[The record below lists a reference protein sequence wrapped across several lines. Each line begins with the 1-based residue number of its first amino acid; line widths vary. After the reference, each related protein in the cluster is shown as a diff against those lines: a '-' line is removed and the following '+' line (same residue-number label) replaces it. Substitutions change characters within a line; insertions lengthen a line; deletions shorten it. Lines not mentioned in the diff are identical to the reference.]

1 MLSRD
6 ELSRYSRNI
15 FLEQVGRAGQER
27 LKASRVF
34 VIGAGGLGS
43 PVLLYLAAAGVGHIA
58 CIDGD
63 HLELTNLQR
72 QVLYS
77 TDDVGQP
84 KATVAAQRVRA
95 LNPEVEVQ
103 AIVGRFTPANAAGY
117 LRGYDLLIETSD
129 NFPTKFLANDAAVL
143 GGIPLITGG
152 ILRFEGQ
159 VLAVRPGETA
169 CYRCIFERPPPA
181 DAVPNCAQAGVLG
194 AIAGIVGSLQAA
206 EALKLLTG
214 AGEDPAGRLLTLD
227 LLDTALRRIPVPRN
241 PDCPVCSGPDGG
253 AEIFSI
259 EQKNY
264 DETSV

>member
-6 ELSRYSRNI
+6 ELTRYSRNI
-15 FLEQVGRAGQER
+15 FLEQIGRAGQER
-27 LKASRVF
+27 LKSARVF

-43 PVLLYLAAAGVGHIA
+43 PVLMYLAAAGVGHIA
-58 CIDGD
+58 CIDED
-63 HLELTNLQR
+63 RLDLTNLQR

-77 TDDVGQP
+77 TSEVGTA
-84 KATVAAQRVRA
+84 KATAAAARIRA
-95 LNPEVEVQ
+95 LNPEIEMQ
-103 AIVGRFTPANAAGY
+103 AIVDRFTPANAHGY

-143 GGIPLITGG
+143 AGIPLITGG

-159 VLAVRPGETA
+159 VLSVQPGQTA

-181 DAVPNCAQAGVLG
+181 EAVPNCAQAGVLG
-194 AIAGIVGSLQAA
+194 AIAGVVGSLQAA
-206 EALKLLTG
+206 EALKMLTG
-214 AGEDPAGRLLTLD
+214 AGEGLAGHLLTLD
-227 LLDTALRRIPVPRN
+227 LLETTVRRIPVARN
-241 PDCPVCSGPDGG
+241 PDCSVCGNH

>member
-1 MLSRD
+1 MLTRD

-15 FLEQVGRAGQER
+15 FLEQIGREGQER
-27 LKASRVF
+27 LKAARVF

-43 PVLLYLAAAGVGHIA
+43 PVLMYLAAAGVGHLA

-77 TDDVGQP
+77 TAEVGQA
-84 KATVAAQRVRA
+84 KATAAAARIRA
-95 LNPEVEVQ
+95 LNPEIEIQ
-103 AIVGRFTPANAAGY
+103 PIVGRFTAANAAGY

-129 NFPTKFLANDAAVL
+129 NFPTKFLANDVAILA
-143 GGIPLITGG
+143 GIPLIMGG

-159 VLAVRPGETA
+159 VLAVRPGRSA
-169 CYRCIFERPPPA
+169 CYRCIFERPPPP

-194 AIAGIVGSLQAA
+194 AIAGIVGSMQAA

-214 AGEDPAGRLLTLD
+214 AGLDPAGHLMMLD
-227 LLDTALRRIPVPRN
+227 LLDTNLRRIPVARN
-241 PDCPVCSGPDGG
+241 PDCPVCGPR

-264 DETSV
+264 DETAG

>member
-1 MLSRD
+1 MLSRE
-6 ELSRYSRNI
+6 ELTRYSRNI
-15 FLEQVGRAGQER
+15 FLEQIGRAGQER

-72 QVLYS
+72 QVLYG
-77 TDDVGQP
+77 TAEVGQP
-84 KATVAAQRVRA
+84 KATAAAARVAA
-95 LNPEVEVQ
+95 LNPEIEIQ
-103 AIVGRFTPANAAGY
+103 PIVGRFTPANAAGY

-143 GGIPLITGG
+143 AGIPLITGG
-152 ILRFEGQ
+152 ILRFDGQ
-159 VLAVRPGETA
+159 VLAVRPRETA

-194 AIAGIVGSLQAA
+194 AIAGVVGSLQAA
-206 EALKLLTG
+206 WALKLLTG
-214 AGEDPAGRLLTLD
+214 AGSDPAGQLCVLD
-227 LLDTALRRIPVPRN
+227 LLDTGLRRVPVAPA
-241 PDCPVCSGPDGG
+241 DACPVCGPR
-253 AEIFSI
+253 AEIFSL

-264 DETSV
+264 DETSD